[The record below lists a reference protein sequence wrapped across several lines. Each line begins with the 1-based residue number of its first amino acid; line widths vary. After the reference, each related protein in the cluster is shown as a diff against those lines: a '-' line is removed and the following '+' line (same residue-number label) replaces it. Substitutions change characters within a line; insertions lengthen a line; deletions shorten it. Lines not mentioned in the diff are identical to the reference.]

1 MDSDESQAADA
12 DLAVAVA
19 AGDRQALAAIFD
31 RYAPRLLAFCQSML
45 HHRADAED
53 CLQDIFIL
61 TATRISGLREPDRLR
76 SWLFAIAR
84 HECLRRLDR
93 RTREVLVDAVPE
105 ERRPDRA
112 APAGDSP
119 AGAALDNE
127 LAALLADAIA
137 GLADRDRLVLDL
149 ADRQGLATDEVAA
162 ALSMSPGSAYKLLTR
177 ARATAR
183 RSIGALLVA
192 RTGRDHCTELNA
204 LLGNWN
210 GSMTPLLRKRV
221 ARHIEDCS
229 LCQEQEKRV
238 ASPAALLGAG
248 TAFAMPIPIGL
259 RSHILDTAYEAR
271 SGSIVV
277 PPSDPWNDGWP
288 PKSSNIG
295 GTRVFGGSGSHPSG
309 PGSTGSGSERRRSGR
324 RGPAVAVAAAVAV
337 LLLIGAFVAIGR
349 PSVSPQAIRG
359 PLPAISVSPQ
369 AISSST
375 TPGSPTTDAGV
386 PLVIGPT
393 VVAPT
398 EKSRP
403 ATIKS
408 PAGSTG
414 TKPRS
419 TAAPSTT
426 PGPATTSTA
435 SIPTGTTSTTS
446 TSTAS
451 IPTGTTSTAST
462 STASTSTASSATS
475 LTRSTISTARTSAT
489 TRTSSATSTPTTS
502 RRTTSTTPTTT
513 TAPNTAP
520 QITGMSVLCQYSRST
535 GATVPL
541 LTWTTTNTHDVALSI
556 DNPGIVGS
564 YGTGY
569 PSSGQL
575 ELPPNGCDP
584 AQGTQIY
591 TLYALTSGQPT
602 AQQTINWVPPAPAP

>member
-19 AGDRQALAAIFD
+19 AGDRKALAAIFD

-288 PKSSNIG
+288 PKSSNVG
-295 GTRVFGGSGSHPSG
+295 GTRVSGGSGSHPSG
-309 PGSTGSGSERRRSGR
+309 PGSSGSGSERRRSGR
-324 RGPAVAVAAAVAV
+324 RGAAVAVAAAVAV

-375 TPGSPTTDAGV
+375 APGSPTTGAAV

-398 EKSRP
+398 EKSR
-403 ATIKS
+403 
-408 PAGSTG
+408 
-414 TKPRS
+414 
-419 TAAPSTT
+419 
-426 PGPATTSTA
+426 PATTSTA

-446 TSTAS
+446 TSTTS
-451 IPTGTTSTAST
+451 TSTAST

-475 LTRSTISTARTSAT
+475 LTRSTISTARTSAN